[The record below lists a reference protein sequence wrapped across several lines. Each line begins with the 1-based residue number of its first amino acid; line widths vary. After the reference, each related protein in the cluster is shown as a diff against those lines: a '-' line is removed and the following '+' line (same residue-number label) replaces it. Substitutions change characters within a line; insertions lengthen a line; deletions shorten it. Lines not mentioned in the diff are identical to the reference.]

1 MTTDDKPFKFKQ
13 ADQSKIKMNA
23 AKYYLDL
30 QKSEGIAAQ
39 IAGQIYAAYIQTN
52 KVNDS
57 NVDEMIQRSV
67 NEACQIAEYT
77 DKLVKDK
84 EENTADSSSSF

>member
-1 MTTDDKPFKFKQ
+1 MTADDQLSKFTQMDERRQKL
-13 ADQSKIKMNA
+13 DI

-52 KVNDS
+52 KVNES
-57 NVDEMIQRSV
+57 NVEAMIQKSV

-77 DKLVKDK
+77 DKLVRDK
-84 EENTADSSSSF
+84 EENSSR